1 MFASQFEIEDQ
12 AFRNRKNVTAGII
25 TILVHAL
32 LLLIL
37 LFSILHTPIPP
48 FEDNAGGM
56 AVNYGTD
63 QSGTGDIQPFT
74 YNPGATA
81 SSAKASAAAAKTES
95 QPESGI
101 TSEDES
107 DVVMHKDEKEHPK
120 PKVNKKAIYKPS
132 PKTNNNENATA
143 KAAATPAPVAPPQP
157 KPDPNAMFSKGAYGK
172 PNGSKSDGTG
182 GGNGDQGNPNGD
194 PNSRNYLGGDGGG
207 EGGGNGA
214 LKGGYSLRGR
224 KKLSLPPPNQCSNQ
238 GRVVIAI
245 KVDRTGK
252 VVDATFRRFEST
264 VFDDC
269 NKGNALAAARK
280 ATFNADPAAP
290 EIQEGTITYIY
301 EVH

>member
-1 MFASQFEIEDQ
+1 MFASQFESEDQ
-12 AFRNRKNVTAGII
+12 AFRNRKNVTAGVL

-37 LFSILHTPIPP
+37 LFTILHTPIPP

-63 QSGTGDIQPFT
+63 QAGTGDIQPFT

-81 SSAKASAAAAKTES
+81 ASAAAPAAAAQTD
-95 QPESGI
+95 QPESAI
-101 TSEDES
+101 TQEDES
-107 DVVMHKDEKEHPK
+107 DVVMHKEDEKEHPK
-120 PKVNKKAIYKPS
+120 PRVNKKAIYKPS
-132 PKTNNNENATA
+132 PKTNTSENTSA
-143 KAAATPAPVAPPQP
+143 KATSAAPVAPPQP
-157 KPDPNAMFSKGAYGK
+157 KADPNAMFSKGAYGK

-207 EGGGNGA
+207 EGGGHGA

-224 KKLSLPPPNQCSNQ
+224 KKLTLPPPNQCNSQ
-238 GRVVIAI
+238 GKVVVAI

-252 VVDATFRRFEST
+252 VVDATFKRFEST

-269 NKGNALAAARK
+269 NKGNALEAARR

-301 EVH
+301 QVH